1 MAEKRLK
8 MKGAVID
15 LGTNTFNLLIFKKEE
30 DQFEFIYN
38 QRIPVGL
45 GMGGI
50 NEDKIAHDAF
60 DRGVNALELFK
71 QTCDTYKVEEI
82 KAFGTSALRGA
93 KNGQKF
99 CTVVREKTGIQI
111 EIIAGLREA
120 ELIFEGV
127 KLVHPFTTA
136 SCIMDIGGGSTEFIL
151 ANQQGM
157 QEFQSFDIGVSRMLQ
172 KFDLSDPLTTE
183 NILEI
188 EEFLAENTSDFFTT
202 HSCTALIGASGSFET
217 FFEFIFQKKYTDE
230 WNSSALTFETLL
242 DVLELLIHSTQEERQ
257 LNDHISDIRKKM
269 IHIAAVK
276 TRWVIRQLNVK
287 EVWISPASLKEGV
300 MSVYF

>member
-1 MAEKRLK
+1 MT
-8 MKGAVID
+8 GAVID
-15 LGTNTFNLLIFKKEE
+15 LGTNTFNLLIFRKEGE
-30 DQFEFIYN
+30 RFEFIYN

-50 NEDKIAHDAF
+50 NENKIAKDAF
-60 DRGVNALELFK
+60 DRGLEAITLFK
-71 QTCDTYKVEEI
+71 QTSSKYGVEEI

-93 KNGQKF
+93 KNGHLF
-99 CTVVREKTGIQI
+99 CDAILNQTGIQI

-127 KLVHPFTTA
+127 KLVHPFTKS

-151 ANQQGM
+151 ANEQGI

-172 KFDLSDPLTTE
+172 KFDLSDPLTIE
-183 NILEI
+183 NIQEI
-188 EEFLAENTSDFFTT
+188 EAFLTENTSDFFTT
-202 HSCTALIGASGSFET
+202 HSCEVLIGASGSFET
-217 FFEFIFQKKYTDE
+217 FFEFIFNQKYTDE
-230 WNSSALTFETLL
+230 WNSSQLTMEVLME
-242 DVLELLIHSTQEERQ
+242 VLELLIHSTQEERQ
-257 LNDHISDIRKKM
+257 TNDNISDIRKKM

-276 TRWVIRQLNVK
+276 TRWVIQQLNVK

-300 MSVYF
+300 MKVYF